1 MGYEL
6 QKLMNM
12 YGVST
17 STMAA
22 APQMPGAAP
31 TALAEGATAEQ
42 QAKYATDKA
51 AFDESVRKYGLDKAQ
66 YDQYA
71 QEYQNRLANT
81 NLYNQ
86 AQFSTTGANVPAFTT
101 YSDAQKAALGY
112 GPAVTPTVGA
122 PTVGGGEETVPV
134 MPQPGPDASN
144 PNPVVN
150 PLRVLAGET
159 KTQYL
164 ERVKG
169 MGAPGRGQ
177 NAPPGMMFGP
187 NDALVPD
194 PNSGGTILPI
204 SQLNPQNFTGTGQGG
219 LNQQIQNYMSTNPS
233 TPDLNA
239 YMTRYGI
246 TDYDIRNAM
255 GTGTTYGAPQWTDML
270 ASPVYGANYDTGT
283 VGTTTGGTTTGGTT
297 DTTGTT
303 GTTDTGTGGTTT
315 GGTTGT
321 TGATTGTVYNP
332 YQAYWNDP
340 NWKGSDAY
348 NQWVEWKNSN
358 RARGGYIK
366 NYAQG
371 GAVQG
376 YRRGG
381 PPGTIYGGAGDDML
395 MGGSEE
401 DTLPPVDPNAA
412 LEAML
417 NRYAPQTVTS
427 EQIAAASERRLA
439 EQKAFEDILR
449 SQLQSTDSNPMSKA
463 EKYFRLAA
471 AFGAPTKTGH
481 FSENLALVGQTLAE
495 DLAAKAQRER
505 EARERGL
512 GVELEIQKMRMGT
525 AGEEYDALRGVQSEE
540 AKYRRDVANELLKEQ
555 IASGKAGYTQ
565 VTGAEL
571 GLTGDDAGKMFNVS
585 PEGQVTAIGGAGTT
599 VNVGG
604 GSQDK
609 LDEEFAKL
617 DAKSLAEVSTTGMQ
631 AIRNIGRL
639 DHLETILA
647 DSPQGL
653 EGAAKLFAG
662 EFGINTEGLD
672 SAQTA
677 QAVINS
683 LVPEQR
689 APGSGPMSDADL
701 ALFKQS
707 LPRIINQPGGNE
719 MILNTLR
726 AIAQY
731 DAEGAAIVQQFRAK
745 EIDSV
750 KAFELLQAR
759 ENPLANFRAPGAT
772 EGSGGGSTI
781 RTWNPE
787 TQELE

>member
-6 QKLMNM
+6 KKLMNM

-17 STMAA
+17 PTMAA
-22 APQMPGAAP
+22 APQKPGDAP
-31 TALAEGATAEQ
+31 TALADGATAEQ
-42 QAKYATDKA
+42 QEKYAADKA
-51 AFDESVRKYGLDKAQ
+51 VFDENVRKYGLNQAQ
-66 YDQYA
+66 YDQYMRD
-71 QEYQNRLANT
+71 YQNRLAST
-81 NLYNQ
+81 NMYNQ
-86 AQFSTTGANVPAFTT
+86 AQFNTSGVNMMPQFADMLQSPVYQPLADISVMPTTSVVPPVDTM
-101 YSDAQKAALGY
+101 SQ
-112 GPAVTPTVGA
+112 TPMISNQ
-122 PTVGGGEETVPV
+122 GGG
-134 MPQPGPDASN
+134 GRD
-144 PNPVVN
+144 
-150 PLRVLAGET
+150 RD
-159 KTQYL
+159 
-164 ERVKG
+164 G
-169 MGAPGRGQ
+169 MGGMGGMGRPGNG
-177 NAPPGMMFGP
+177 
-187 NDALVPD
+187 
-194 PNSGGTILPI
+194 
-204 SQLNPQNFTGTGQGG
+204 TGTGSFGLPDPFGGGSRNMSGGYTSFGDRFDGGGPGVKGGPFQGG
-219 LNQQIQNYMSTNPS
+219 GRLSDIA
-233 TPDLNA
+233 NA
-239 YMTRYGI
+239 V
-246 TDYDIRNAM
+246 
-255 GTGTTYGAPQWTDML
+255 TGRGAK
-270 ASPVYGANYDTGT
+270 SS
-283 VGTTTGGTTTGGTT
+283 
-297 DTTGTT
+297 
-303 GTTDTGTGGTTT
+303 
-315 GGTTGT
+315 
-321 TGATTGTVYNP
+321 
-332 YQAYWNDP
+332 
-340 NWKGSDAY
+340 K
-348 NQWVEWKNSN
+348 K
-358 RARGGYIK
+358 
-366 NYAQG
+366 YAQG

-376 YRRGG
+376 YQRGG

-481 FSENLALVGQTLAE
+481 FSENLALVGETLAE

-512 GVELEIQKMRMGT
+512 GVELEIQKMRMGA

-571 GLTGDDAGKMFNVS
+571 GLTGDNADKLFNVS

-772 EGSGGGSTI
+772 EGGGGGSTI